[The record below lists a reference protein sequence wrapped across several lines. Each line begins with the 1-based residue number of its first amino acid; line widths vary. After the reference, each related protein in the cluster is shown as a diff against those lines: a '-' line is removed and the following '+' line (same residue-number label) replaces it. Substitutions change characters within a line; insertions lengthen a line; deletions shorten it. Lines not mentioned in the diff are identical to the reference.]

1 MLKINV
7 LQLIVIFLFIT
18 AISILLVKNA
28 PIVIVPTSSLPVA
41 NHTIVLDAGHGLPD
55 GGAVSKNGISEE
67 QINLQIVL
75 KLQELLESSGCN
87 VVLTRS
93 DENGIYDANAKSKK
107 ASDLKNRIDII
118 NSSGADCLVSIH
130 LNKIPQQQYYGW
142 QSFYQKDNDE
152 SKALAKSI
160 QSSLNYS
167 TGIDNKR
174 QSLPISNIYLM
185 DNSNIPSTLIEC
197 GFLSNKAECAMLQ
210 DDEYQNK
217 LTWGIYTGIMDFLN

>member
-1 MLKINV
+1 MIKINIYY
-7 LQLIVIFLFIT
+7 LVITFLLV
-18 AISILLVKNA
+18 ASISIVLIKNA
-28 PIVIVPTSSLPVA
+28 PIVIIPTSSLPVS

-55 GGAVSKNGISEE
+55 GGAVSKNGVSEE

-75 KLQELLESSGCN
+75 KLQELLESSNCN
-87 VVLTRS
+87 IILTRS

-167 TGIDNKR
+167 TRIDNMR

-185 DNSNIPSTLIEC
+185 DNSKIPSTIIEC
-197 GFLSNKAECAMLQ
+197 GFLSNPTECTLLQ

-217 LTWGIYTGIMDFLN
+217 LAWGIYTGIMDFLN